1 MHDIHL
7 PEEMDDV
14 YKARRRLV
22 FDELFRVQVALVRR
36 KLELERTTPGIVH
49 DLGGRLV
56 HAFHERLPYPLTGAQ
71 ERVIAEIEAD
81 LGRTFPMHRL
91 LQGDVGSGK
100 TVVAVSALLV
110 AVQGGHQGA
119 LMAPTEVLAEQ
130 HHLGLRD
137 LLADLTVP
145 DDSTLMGERPL
156 RLELLTNRTT
166 GAERTRLLGR
176 PGGRDRRPRR
186 RHPRPDP
193 GPGQLPVPRAWSS
206 STSSTGSASSS
217 GRPCGTPARVTGCPT
232 CW

>member
-14 YKARRRLV
+14 YRARRRLV

-100 TVVAVSALLV
+100 TVVAV
-110 AVQGGHQGA
+110 
-119 LMAPTEVLAEQ
+119 
-130 HHLGLRD
+130 
-137 LLADLTVP
+137 
-145 DDSTLMGERPL
+145 ERPA
-156 RLELLTNRTT
+156 RR
-166 GAERTRLLGR
+166 GAGR
-176 PGGRDRRPRR
+176 PPGRPDGADRGPGRAAPPRPPGPAGRPDRARR
-186 RHPRPDP
+186 R
-193 GPGQLPVPRAWSS
+193 
-206 STSSTGSASSS
+206 
-217 GRPCGTPARVTGCPT
+217 AR
-232 CW
+232 